1 MGANQSNTEEIHE
14 SGFISN
20 EVDSI
25 KKIIQPHEKNQY
37 FLVSIQCFHGVQ
49 SYLREKLVQ
58 SFPRE

>member
-37 FLVSIQCFHGVQ
+37 FSCFN
-49 SYLREKLVQ
+49 SM
-58 SFPRE
+58 F